1 MANIFTKRGQEA
13 KESMNKGQ
21 VDLKKI
27 YIRLKEDE
35 SVRVRVLGVEDYVEY
50 LSVGD
55 FNLGIYTQPS
65 LLPLGQEDAFDQAKS
80 IAEELAGE
88 DEEHELFPFT
98 RLYPKKRYVFAFAD
112 IDTGEI
118 RVWDCSKNQAKGIIK
133 QIEEYKDDLQDVAF
147 NFKRTGTGRET
158 AYSLNP
164 ILRLKGDDQEKF
176 DKFEEAQVEDET
188 FNTVLVAR
196 TFDQQVESL
205 KGAGFPVDEHFDVTP
220 SENEGSENAGQ
231 ENEGQDPTGA
241 F

>member
-1 MANIFTKRGQEA
+1 MANIFTKRGNEA

-55 FNLGIYTQPS
+55 FNLGVYTQPS
-65 LLPLGQEDAFDQAKS
+65 LLPLGQRDAFDEAKT
-80 IAEELAGE
+80 IAEQVAGDDENHELA
-88 DEEHELFPFT
+88 PFK

-112 IDTGEI
+112 IDTGEL
-118 RVWDCSKNQAKGIIK
+118 RVWDASKNQAKKLIK
-133 QIEEYKDDLQDVAF
+133 QIEEYKDDLSEVAF
-147 NFKRTGTGRET
+147 NFKRTGTGRDT
-158 AYSLNP
+158 DYSLNP

-176 DKFEEAQVEDET
+176 DKFEGEEVTDDI
-188 FNTVLVAR
+188 FNSVLVAR
-196 TFDQQVESL
+196 TFEQQVESL
-205 KGAGFPVDEHFDVTP
+205 KSAGFPVDEYFDVEP
-220 SENEGSENAGQ
+220 SENEGSENEGQ
-231 ENEGQDPTGA
+231 EEQDPTGA

>member
-21 VDLKKI
+21 VDLKKV

-35 SVRVRVLGVEDYVEY
+35 SVRVRVLGTFDYVEY

-65 LLPLGQEDAFDQAKS
+65 LLPLGQPDAFDQAKA
-80 IAEELAGE
+80 IAEELAGD
-88 DEEHELFPFT
+88 DENHELHPFT

-118 RVWDCSKNQAKGIIK
+118 RVWDCSKNQAKKVIK
-133 QIEEYKDDLQDVAF
+133 QIEEYKEDLDEVAF
-147 NFKRTGTGRET
+147 NFKRSGTGRDT
-158 AYSLNP
+158 DYSLNP

-176 DKFEEAQVEDET
+176 DKFEGEEVSDET

-196 TFDQQVESL
+196 SYEQQVEAL
-205 KGAGFPVDEHFDVTP
+205 KGAGFPVEEHFDVTP
-220 SENEGSENAGQ
+220 SNEGEGNEGKQ
-231 ENEGQDPTGA
+231 ENNEDPTGA